1 MRATQVLIQHT
12 GWYYYG
18 DRTSDGQGLPKN
30 ATGTAFMRASTL
42 SLGSI
47 AFGSLIVTILEML
60 QTLFQAIQNAEAQQG
75 DSESYWS
82 DRSVTQRP
90 TLTWTVVGQIL
101 ACCVRV
107 ANVVGANSVT
117 DPYRPCA
124 AFRASVASFSGLTNV
139 SFVPCGPVPS

>member
-82 DRSVTQRP
+82 DGSATQRP
-90 TLTWTVVGQIL
+90 NADVDSGRTDFGVLR
-101 ACCVRV
+101 ACCERRR
-107 ANVVGANSVT
+107 SEQC
-117 DPYRPCA
+117 D
-124 AFRASVASFSGLTNV
+124 
-139 SFVPCGPVPS
+139 